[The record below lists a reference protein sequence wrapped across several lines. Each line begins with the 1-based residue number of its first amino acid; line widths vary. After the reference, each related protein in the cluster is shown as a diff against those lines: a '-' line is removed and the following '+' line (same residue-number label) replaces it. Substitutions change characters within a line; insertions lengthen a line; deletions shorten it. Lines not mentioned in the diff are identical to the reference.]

1 MFGDEKT
8 LSNVQHIL
16 AKQQDER
23 NSTIINADDLGAGLD
38 LSLKYMM
45 QFYSDT
51 REVITGSE
59 ETSFSDTAGI
69 SGSSN
74 EENVGKND
82 NENGLVN
89 EPAASAAMV
98 DSEISFLQLPVS
110 TDWRLR
116 YNYLMTVICVGFYFS
131 SNIISFDFYTLHS
144 ENFQVDEAHHQ
155 SYKKNFTHLFKSY
168 FQCTR
173 RALRWNTDALDYQN
187 CTELYCEQTSLYF
200 LSYLHVPQFDLKS
213 SWMKM
218 LKCFI

>member
-23 NSTIINADDLGAGLD
+23 NSIINADDLGAGLD

-110 TDWRLR
+110 TDYRLR
-116 YNYLMTVICVGFYFS
+116 L
-131 SNIISFDFYTLHS
+131 
-144 ENFQVDEAHHQ
+144 
-155 SYKKNFTHLFKSY
+155 LF
-168 FQCTR
+168 F
-173 RALRWNTDALDYQN
+173 
-187 CTELYCEQTSLYF
+187 
-200 LSYLHVPQFDLKS
+200 
-213 SWMKM
+213 
-218 LKCFI
+218 